1 MSASLRPVRRARCL
15 VRVRQRTV
23 ERVGQAGQDHA
34 TSAQCGP
41 HPEIREEVNLNFEVL
56 IDAYGQHD
64 LKTLKVTGKG
74 SGSSHA
80 AIEDWIRS
88 STFKPAIQ
96 DGHPVTAVYR
106 GGLKSKITARRP

>member
-1 MSASLRPVRRARCL
+1 M
-15 VRVRQRTV
+15 
-23 ERVGQAGQDHA
+23 
-34 TSAQCGP
+34 
-41 HPEIREEVNLNFEVL
+41 NLNFEVL
-56 IDAYGQHD
+56 IDAYGQPD